1 MLFKVRME
9 NKNYIVATIKNWNIK
24 VYDEVILHYPGNWH
38 LITDPKDLTVENIKS
53 LNPKYIFFPHWSHL
67 VPTEILDV
75 TTCICF
81 HETDLPYGRGGSPL
95 QNLISRGHKNTVI
108 SALKMSEE
116 IDAGPIYLKKI
127 LSLEGLGEEIYIRA
141 SRIIAEMIKTIITE
155 NPNPKKQVGKPT
167 VFNRRTP
174 SQSEVPTEIN
184 TLASLFD
191 HIRMMDAKSYPKAFI
206 ESDGF
211 KYEIS
216 RPSLKTEE
224 LLADVRITKIVN
236 KNND

>member
-1 MLFKVRME
+1 ME
-9 NKNYIVATIKNWNIK
+9 NENYIVATIKNWNVKI
-24 VYDEVILHYPGNWH
+24 YDEIIKNYPGNWH
-38 LITDPKDLTVENIKS
+38 LITDPHKLTVDNIKS

-67 VPTEILDV
+67 VPLEILDA

-116 IDAGPIYLKKI
+116 IDAGPIFLKKT

-141 SRIIAEMIKTIITE
+141 SHIIAEMIETIIKD
-155 NPNPKKQVGKPT
+155 NPSPKKQVGKPAI
-167 VFNRRTP
+167 FKRRMP
-174 SQSEVPTEIN
+174 SESAVPIEIN
-184 TLASLFD
+184 SLEDLFD
-191 HIRMMDAKSYPKAFI
+191 FIRMLDVNTYPKAFI
-206 ESDGF
+206 KSSGF

-216 RPSLKTEE
+216 RPALKTREII
-224 LLADVRITKIVN
+224 ADIRITKIGN
-236 KNND
+236 KNHD